1 MQNVKLIKQVKMDNK
16 PKKKCCN
23 GCQNGKTGSNPS
35 CQAKLM
41 VEAMKKGT
49 ARTKV
54 ETKKTPT

>member
-1 MQNVKLIKQVKMDNK
+1 MDNK